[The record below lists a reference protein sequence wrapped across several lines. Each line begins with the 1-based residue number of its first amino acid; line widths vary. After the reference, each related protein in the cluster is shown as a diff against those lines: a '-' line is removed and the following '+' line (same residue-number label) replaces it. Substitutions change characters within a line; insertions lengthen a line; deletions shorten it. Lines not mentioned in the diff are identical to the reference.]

1 MATRTYQTYE
11 EATQDYL
18 ARFRALRDAPPAKSR
33 AITRGAADIPVET
46 LIERASEIA
55 DVSASMVPL
64 AKGYLEAPDPVVRE
78 GISGQLLAQA
88 AAELQVAT
96 ELLQI
101 AAGEAAGPA
110 APGTRAP
117 RGATRAARGANLREA
132 IEGMEKAMAEPVSAG
147 LVAPRRVRRGVR
159 AADTP
164 DAAKKALQQAAT
176 VTSGAISQRVVE
188 VGGDLAFDLVFKTEW
203 TAVIESA
210 GLLSKDIANLLDRV
224 KEGAS
229 ALIQRVMT
237 VATKTVLNVF
247 DKILALLGNDV
258 EDEARRRIK
267 EWLEQIQKAGKI
279 ALFEQLVG
287 KLYRVDQLQAV
298 LPAWLEKTTAEMGK
312 INATT
317 TDISALSDK
326 FTVLIGRLNTVG
338 DVIGLAKFIQ
348 VQFPQ
353 VLVAVTAIRVVLLA
367 VLVYAGY
374 NYIGYQKPKFLNLTK
389 GMEEVIVENLGV
401 TA

>member
-1 MATRTYQTYE
+1 
-11 EATQDYL
+11 
-18 ARFRALRDAPPAKSR
+18 
-33 AITRGAADIPVET
+33 
-46 LIERASEIA
+46 
-55 DVSASMVPL
+55 L

-298 LPAWLEKTTAEMGK
+298 LPAWLEKTTAEMDK

-401 TA
+401 TT